1 MAKPLKNPTPRTPDT
16 AGPDHSVIDACLQR
30 VMPDLEPALRMID
43 AIIREEHP
51 DVQFAVK
58 WRRPYY
64 WLEDRGWI
72 IELAPYEVSFNIVFY
87 GGADFDAPPPLGD
100 CGRSRYVKLRS
111 LAEADSDEVR
121 DWIRQAG
128 QVEGWHKEP

>member
-1 MAKPLKNPTPRTPDT
+1 MAKPIKNPTPRTPDT

-30 VMPDLEPALRMID
+30 VMPDLEPALRVID

-72 IELAPYEVSFNIVFY
+72 IELAPYDVSFNVVFY
-87 GGADFDAPPPLGD
+87 GGADFDAPPTLGD
-100 CGRSRYVKLRS
+100 CGRSRYVKIRS
-111 LAEADSDEVR
+111 LTEADSDEMR

-128 QVEGWHKEP
+128 LVEGWHGKP